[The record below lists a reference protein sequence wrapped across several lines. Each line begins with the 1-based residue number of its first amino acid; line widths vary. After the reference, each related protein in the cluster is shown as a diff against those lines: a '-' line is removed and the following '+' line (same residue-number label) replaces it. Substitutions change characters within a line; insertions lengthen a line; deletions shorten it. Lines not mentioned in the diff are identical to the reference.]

1 MRKAGSAFLVLLVA
15 LAAAGDDP
23 AGEYERRLAALAPD
37 DVEGR
42 YRLALWCEE
51 SGLRAYALR
60 EHRAVVT
67 LDPDHRASR
76 RALGFEQV
84 NGRWVAGKEAMEAK
98 GFVAFDGGWITPEEH
113 AFYAKDEVAARAAR
127 EARKLADAALERL
140 KSPNA
145 RERAR
150 AMEAILALD
159 PPHRL
164 RPLAIASR
172 FARADVRAAAVR
184 GLGAL
189 DAKDA
194 LPPLYKRAVFDP
206 EESIRRAAVEAI
218 RATKA
223 EGKIGPLVR
232 ALQSPFAPV
241 RVRATEA
248 LGLLGDADA
257 VGPLVAR
264 YEVAGGS
271 GQSVY
276 ISQVNQISYVQ
287 DFDVEVAQTAFI
299 ADPVIGVIQD
309 GLTLNFRV
317 FSTQGTVDVYERAA
331 YADALARLTGKQLG
345 DDPKAWSEW
354 YRAQRRIQRE
364 AERAQAE

>member
-1 MRKAGSAFLVLLVA
+1 MRTLALALLLLG

-23 AGEYERRLAALAPD
+23 AADYERRLAALAPG

-42 YRLALWCEE
+42 YRLALWCEAN
-51 SGLRAYALR
+51 GLAACALR

-84 NGRWVAGKEAMEAK
+84 NGRWVAGREAMEAK
-98 GFVAFDGGWITPEEH
+98 GFVAFDGRWITPEEH
-113 AFYAKDEVAARAAR
+113 AHLAKDEMAARAAR
-127 EARKLADAALERL
+127 QARKLADAALQRL
-140 KSPNA
+140 KSANA

-150 AMEAILALD
+150 AMEEILALD
-159 PPHRL
+159 APHRL

-172 FARADVRAAAVR
+172 FAHADVRAAAVR

-194 LPPLYKRAVFDP
+194 LPPLYKRAIFDA
-206 EESIRRAAVEAI
+206 EETIRQAAVEAI
-218 RATKA
+218 RATRA
-223 EGKIGPLVR
+223 EGKLGPFVK

-241 RVRATEA
+241 RVHAAEA
-248 LGLLGDADA
+248 LGMLGDPDA

-264 YEVAGGS
+264 FEVAGGS

-276 ISQVNQISYVQ
+276 ISQVDQISYVQ

-299 ADPVIGVIQD
+299 ADPVIGVLQD

-317 FSTQGTVDVYERAA
+317 LSTHGTVDVYERAA
-331 YADALARLTGKQLG
+331 YAGALARLTGKQLG

-354 YRAQRRIQRE
+354 YRAQRRLERE
-364 AERAQAE
+364 AARAQAE